1 MDFETLWFL
10 LLGLLLFGYAV
21 LDGFD
26 FGVGMLHLVVAKT
39 DEERRLVIN
48 SIGPLWDGNEVWL
61 VTFGGALFA
70 VFPVAYASV
79 FSGFYVPFMLLLTAL
94 IFRGVA
100 MEFRSKRPGTAWRR
114 TFDVAFSAASFL
126 CALLMGTSIGAALWG
141 VPIGEVGIWQGGILD
156 MVTPYS
162 LLVGA
167 LAVALFAMHGAI
179 YLHLKTEGALQ
190 ERLVGW
196 MWRTFGVFMALY
208 VLTTIVT
215 LIARPEV
222 VRHFEDWPAA
232 WVVVGLNV
240 LAVANI
246 PRMIYKGK
254 PFGAF
259 LSSAATIGAL
269 IALFGVALFP
279 NLVVSSL
286 GPEYTLSI
294 YDAASSEATLRT
306 AALFAAIAMP
316 LVLTYTAVVY
326 WTFRGKVKLDAFSY

>member
-1 MDFETLWFL
+1 MDFAILWFL
-10 LLGLLLFGYAV
+10 LLGALLFGYAV

-26 FGVGMLHLVVAKT
+26 FGVGMLHLFVAET
-39 DEERRLVIN
+39 DDERRLVIN

-70 VFPVAYASV
+70 AFPVAYASV

-100 MEFRSKRPGTAWRR
+100 MEFRSKRPGKAWRR
-114 TFDVAFSAASFL
+114 AFDIAFSGASFL
-126 CALLMGTSIGAALWG
+126 CTLLMGTAVGAALWG
-141 VPIGEVGIWQGGILD
+141 VPIGERGIWQGGVLD
-156 MVTPYS
+156 VVSPYS

-167 LAVALFAMHGAI
+167 LAVSLFAMHGAI
-179 YLHLKTEGALQ
+179 YLHLKTEGALHD
-190 ERLVGW
+190 RLVGW

-232 WVVVGLNV
+232 WVVVVANV
-240 LAVANI
+240 LAIANI
-246 PRMIYKGK
+246 PRMIYKEK

-259 LSSAATIGAL
+259 LSSTSTIGAL
-269 IALFGVALFP
+269 VALFGVALFP

-286 GPEYTLSI
+286 DPVYTLTI

-306 AALFAAIAMP
+306 MALIAAIGIP

-326 WTFRGKVKLDAFSY
+326 WTFRGKVKLDEFSY